1 MTDLPD
7 HECAAGTTS
16 QLFSWA
22 DFDFEPVVKAAN
34 VSLRS
39 ASTIR
44 PSKSKPVDYMALGT
58 AIDYRIR
65 HYFGFDARRDLQR
78 PYGWG
83 IYPDSRDAS
92 RDTRRLFARLE
103 SEIQDLKPW
112 RNRLSESEEEMLCR
126 YCALLANYRGVRR
139 DLGPSNI
146 ESFLALPP
154 SHWIDDLKKLSRL
167 FFDQDQYLVWNH
179 GHAISNP
186 WFGKNDE
193 SRGLPGD
200 LIVDHCLIDI
210 KSTVRRSIRP
220 EYLNQL
226 MTYVLLDYSD
236 QYRLTAVGIY
246 MARQGK
252 LLTWPLTQFIQKAT
266 GNSQI
271 DIAGLRDRFREKV
284 ASDKCQIERI
294 TPQET
299 GPLAAAPLPP
309 RQLEF
314 REIPRRPKSTHRDSM
329 ISRKWDSFLRAIKH
343 WVVIAGK
350 ARASTGVRT
359 GIETT
364 VKSPSLVSR
373 RIHIVGDVSADT
385 PTPPWSTEDSSSS
398 QMFYTV
404 EVSAELVERFG
415 ELFALRVKGT
425 GMTDALIDDG
435 DVVVMRAIAHAN
447 NGEMVLAWFKEEEAI
462 LRKFYSES
470 DYVRLQPANSTME
483 PIYAPK
489 ENMEVR
495 GKVVSV
501 IRNLVS
507 GDGRSAPEAG
517 PTYCQPERIAQQ
529 AGSPLPKAVKEIDT
543 NWIAVVKVL
552 NGLNGTKYKLGALLS
567 DCKPE
572 AVSLAGANLV
582 CRFANRANF
591 QRMREEMTSQLSRS
605 LVAEA
610 VANTSL

>member
-1 MTDLPD
+1 
-7 HECAAGTTS
+7 
-16 QLFSWA
+16 
-22 DFDFEPVVKAAN
+22 
-34 VSLRS
+34 
-39 ASTIR
+39 
-44 PSKSKPVDYMALGT
+44 
-58 AIDYRIR
+58 
-65 HYFGFDARRDLQR
+65 
-78 PYGWG
+78 
-83 IYPDSRDAS
+83 
-92 RDTRRLFARLE
+92 
-103 SEIQDLKPW
+103 
-112 RNRLSESEEEMLCR
+112 
-126 YCALLANYRGVRR
+126 
-139 DLGPSNI
+139 
-146 ESFLALPP
+146 
-154 SHWIDDLKKLSRL
+154 
-167 FFDQDQYLVWNH
+167 
-179 GHAISNP
+179 
-186 WFGKNDE
+186 
-193 SRGLPGD
+193 
-200 LIVDHCLIDI
+200 
-210 KSTVRRSIRP
+210 
-220 EYLNQL
+220 
-226 MTYVLLDYSD
+226 
-236 QYRLTAVGIY
+236 

-252 LLTWPLTQFIQKAT
+252 LLTWPLTQFIQEAT
-266 GNSQI
+266 GNNQI

-359 GIETT
+359 GIETN

-404 EVSAELVERFG
+404 EVSAELAERFG

-425 GMTDALIDDG
+425 GLTDALIDDG

-529 AGSPLPKAVKEIDT
+529 AGSPLPKVVKEIDT
-543 NWIAVVKVL
+543 N
-552 NGLNGTKYKLGALLS
+552 
-567 DCKPE
+567 
-572 AVSLAGANLV
+572 
-582 CRFANRANF
+582 
-591 QRMREEMTSQLSRS
+591 
-605 LVAEA
+605 
-610 VANTSL
+610 